1 MAVKKSVKKE
11 DEKNN
16 KLEELTAKKEAE
28 IIEKQEQAKEKEM
41 SELEKRKTTFLSDL
55 LSVEKGKDI
64 GTLLSFNTGVLSI
77 LCII

>member
-28 IIEKQEQAKEKEM
+28 I
-41 SELEKRKTTFLSDL
+41 L
-55 LSVEKGKDI
+55 
-64 GTLLSFNTGVLSI
+64 
-77 LCII
+77 